1 MSTQHFPFNCD
12 ELKKI
17 IEKSSDKQLAWLSGY
32 LWGIAEKS
40 SNEQALPNITT
51 TTDVTQAEQAK
62 KVTILSAS
70 QTGNA
75 RRVANELTQDIERL
89 GIEVTHLPAGEYKA
103 KKLSQEEILIL
114 ITSTQGEGEPPEEA
128 LPLYKY
134 LFAAKAPKLAN
145 LQFAVMGLGD
155 SSYPKFC
162 QAAKDFDQRLAELD
176 AQRMLLRVDADTD
189 FQTVSTNWRQ
199 AVIDKLS
206 SLQQSAS
213 ISSTENNTSSSVVVN
228 SSLYHRNNPFIAP
241 VNVNQK
247 ITSRDSDRDIRHIE
261 FDLTGSDINYQPG
274 DALGVWYQN
283 SDELVDEMLNITQ
296 LTGEELIEHNGQ
308 QITLKT
314 ALIEHVELTQNTPV
328 IIEKYAQAIQNP
340 ELLTLSKDREAL
352 IEMSQTLPL
361 VDMLN
366 RYQGNLT
373 AQTLVGLLRPLTPR
387 FYSIASA
394 QDEVGDEVHLTVNV
408 VRYQIEGKTRTGGAS
423 NFLANQ
429 IADQDQVK
437 IFVEHNDNFRLPND
451 TNTPIIMIAAGTGI
465 APFRA
470 FLQQRSAQCA
480 TGKNWLFFGNPHFI
494 SDFLYQ
500 VEWQNYVKESLLT
513 NIDLAW
519 SRDQAEKIY
528 VQDKL
533 IAQGSE
539 IWQWLQQGAYIY
551 VCGDAKRMAKAVD
564 LALQQ
569 ILMTQAQYSQEQAI
583 NYLDEL
589 RSQKRYQRDVY

>member
-283 SDELVDEMLNITQ
+283 SDELVDEILNITQ
-296 LTGEELIEHNGQ
+296 LTGDELVEHNGQ

-340 ELLTLSKDREAL
+340 ELLTLIKDREAL

-408 VRYQIEGKTRTGGAS
+408 VRYQIENKTRTGGAS

-500 VEWQNYVKESLLT
+500 VEWQNYVKEGLLT

>member
-1 MSTQHFPFNCD
+1 MSTQQFPFNCD

-17 IEKSSDKQLAWLSGY
+17 IENYNDKQLAWLSGY
-32 LWGIAEKS
+32 LWGRAEKS
-40 SNEQALPNITT
+40 SVEQVLPSTT
-51 TTDVTQAEQAK
+51 LPSNMTQAEQ
-62 KVTILSAS
+62 KVTIISAS

-75 RRVANELTQDIERL
+75 RRVANELSQDIERL
-89 GIEVTHLPAGEYKA
+89 GIAVTHLPAGEYKA

-114 ITSTQGEGEPPEEA
+114 VTSTQGEGEPPEEA
-128 LPLYKY
+128 LSLYKY
-134 LFAAKAPKLAN
+134 LFAAKAPKLTH
-145 LQFAVMGLGD
+145 LQFAVFGLGD
-155 SSYPKFC
+155 ASYPKFC
-162 QAAKDFDQRLAELD
+162 QAAKDFDQRFAELD
-176 AQRMLLRVDADTD
+176 AQRLLVRVDADTD
-189 FQTVSTNWRQ
+189 FQTISTSWRQ

-206 SLQQSAS
+206 QLQLSNTQSP
-213 ISSTENNTSSSVVVN
+213 TENSTSIAVN
-228 SSLYHRNNPFIAP
+228 SSLYHRDNPFIAT

-261 FDLTGSDINYQPG
+261 LDLSDSDLHYQPG
-274 DALGVWYQN
+274 DAVGVWYQN
-283 SDELVDEMLNITQ
+283 SNELVEEILSITQ
-296 LTGEELIEHNGQ
+296 LAGETPVEHHGQ
-308 QITLKT
+308 QIALKT
-314 ALIEHVELTQNTPV
+314 VLTEYVELTQNTPI
-328 IIEKYAQAIQNP
+328 IIEKYAQAVQHP
-340 ELLTLSKDREAL
+340 ELLTLIGDREAL
-352 IEMSQTLPL
+352 LEMSQTLPL

-366 RYQGNLT
+366 RYRGKIEV
-373 AQTLVGLLRPLTPR
+373 QTFVELLRPLTPR

-394 QDEVGDEVHLTVNV
+394 QDEVGSEVHLTVNV
-408 VRYQIEGKTRTGGAS
+408 VRYQVDDKIRMGGAS
-423 NFLANQ
+423 GFLANQ

-437 IFVEHNDNFRLPND
+437 IFIEHNDNFRLPDD
-451 TNTPIIMIAAGTGI
+451 THAPIIMIAAGTGI

-470 FLQQRSAQCA
+470 FLQQRASQGA

-500 VEWQNYVKESLLT
+500 VEWQSYVKEGLLT
-513 NIDLAW
+513 RIDLAW

-533 IAQGSE
+533 IAQASD
-539 IWQWLQQGAYIY
+539 IWQWLQEGAFIY

-583 NYLDEL
+583 SYLDEL

>member
-17 IEKSSDKQLAWLSGY
+17 IENCNDKQLAWLSGY
-32 LWGIAEKS
+32 LWGVAEKS
-40 SNEQALPNITT
+40 SIEQALPSTT
-51 TTDVTQAEQAK
+51 LPSNMTQAEQPK

-75 RRVANELTQDIERL
+75 RRVANELSQDIERL
-89 GIEVTHLPAGEYKA
+89 GIVVTHLPAGEYKA

-114 ITSTQGEGEPPEEA
+114 VTSTQGEGEPPEEA
-128 LPLYKY
+128 LSLYKY
-134 LFAAKAPKLAN
+134 LFAAKAPKLTH
-145 LQFAVMGLGD
+145 LQFAVFGLGD
-155 SSYPKFC
+155 ASYPKFC
-162 QAAKDFDQRLAELD
+162 QAAKDFDQRFAELD
-176 AQRMLLRVDADTD
+176 AQRLLVRVDADTD
-189 FQTVSTNWRQ
+189 FQTVSTSWRQ

-206 SLQQSAS
+206 QLQPSNTQSP
-213 ISSTENNTSSSVVVN
+213 TENSTSIAVN
-228 SSLYHRNNPFIAP
+228 SSLYHRDNPFIAA

-247 ITSRDSDRDIRHIE
+247 ITSCDSDRDIRHIE
-261 FDLTGSDINYQPG
+261 LDLSDSDLHYQPG
-274 DALGVWYQN
+274 DAVGVWYQN
-283 SDELVDEMLNITQ
+283 SNELVEEILSITQ
-296 LTGEELIEHNGQ
+296 LAGETPVEHHGQ
-308 QITLKT
+308 QIALKT
-314 ALIEHVELTQNTPV
+314 VLTEYVELTQNTPI
-328 IIEKYAQAIQNP
+328 IIEKYAQAVQHP
-340 ELLTLSKDREAL
+340 ELLTLMGDREAL
-352 IEMSQTLPL
+352 LEMSQTLPL

-366 RYQGNLT
+366 RYRGKIA
-373 AQTLVGLLRPLTPR
+373 AQTFVELLRPLTPR

-394 QDEVGDEVHLTVNV
+394 QDEVGSEVHLTVNV
-408 VRYQIEGKTRTGGAS
+408 VRYQVDDKIRMGGAS
-423 NFLANQ
+423 GFLANQ

-437 IFVEHNDNFRLPND
+437 IFIEHNDNFRLPDD
-451 TNTPIIMIAAGTGI
+451 THAPIIMIAAGTGI

-470 FLQQRSAQCA
+470 FLQQRASQGA

-500 VEWQNYVKESLLT
+500 VEWQSYVKEGLLT
-513 NIDLAW
+513 HIDLAW

-533 IAQGSE
+533 MAQASN
-539 IWQWLQQGAYIY
+539 IWQWLQEGAFIY

-569 ILMTQAQYSQEQAI
+569 ILMTQAQYRQEQAI
-583 NYLDEL
+583 SYLDEL

>member
-1 MSTQHFPFNCD
+1 MSTQQFPFNCD

-17 IEKSSDKQLAWLSGY
+17 IENYNDKQLAWLSGY
-32 LWGIAEKS
+32 LWGRAEKS
-40 SNEQALPNITT
+40 SVEQVLPSTT
-51 TTDVTQAEQAK
+51 LPSNMTQAEQ
-62 KVTILSAS
+62 KVTIISAS

-75 RRVANELTQDIERL
+75 RRVANELSQDIERL
-89 GIEVTHLPAGEYKA
+89 GIAVTHLPAGEYKA

-114 ITSTQGEGEPPEEA
+114 VTSTQGEGEPPEEA
-128 LPLYKY
+128 LSLYKY
-134 LFAAKAPKLAN
+134 LFAAKAPKLTH
-145 LQFAVMGLGD
+145 LQFAVFGLGD
-155 SSYPKFC
+155 ASYPKFC

-176 AQRMLLRVDADTD
+176 AQRLLVRVDADTD
-189 FQTVSTNWRQ
+189 FQTVSTSWRQ

-206 SLQQSAS
+206 QFQLSNTQSP
-213 ISSTENNTSSSVVVN
+213 TENSTSIAVN
-228 SSLYHRNNPFIAP
+228 SSLYHRDNPFIAT

-261 FDLTGSDINYQPG
+261 LDLSDSDLHYQPG
-274 DALGVWYQN
+274 DAVGVWYQN
-283 SDELVDEMLNITQ
+283 SNELVEEILSITQ
-296 LTGEELIEHNGQ
+296 LAGETPVEHHGQ
-308 QITLKT
+308 QIALKT
-314 ALIEHVELTQNTPV
+314 VLTEYVELTQNTPI
-328 IIEKYAQAIQNP
+328 IIEKYAQAVQHP
-340 ELLTLSKDREAL
+340 ELLTLIGDREAL
-352 IEMSQTLPL
+352 LEMSQTLPL

-366 RYQGNLT
+366 RYRGKIA
-373 AQTLVGLLRPLTPR
+373 AQVFVGLLRPLTPR

-394 QDEVGDEVHLTVNV
+394 QDEVGSEVHLTVNV
-408 VRYQIEGKTRTGGAS
+408 VRYQVDDKIRMGGAS
-423 NFLANQ
+423 GFLANQ

-437 IFVEHNDNFRLPND
+437 IFIEHNDNFRLPDD
-451 TNTPIIMIAAGTGI
+451 THAPIIMIAAGTGI

-470 FLQQRSAQCA
+470 FLQQRASQGA

-500 VEWQNYVKESLLT
+500 VEWQSYVKEGLLT
-513 NIDLAW
+513 RIDLAW

-533 IAQGSE
+533 IAQASD
-539 IWQWLQQGAYIY
+539 IWQWLQEGAFIY

-583 NYLDEL
+583 SYLDEL

>member
-40 SNEQALPNITT
+40 SNEQALLDVTT
-51 TTDVTQAEQAK
+51 ATNVTQAEQAK

-206 SLQQSAS
+206 SLQQSTS

-228 SSLYHRNNPFIAP
+228 SSLYHRDNPFIAS

-283 SDELVDEMLNITQ
+283 SDELVDEILNITKF
-296 LTGEELIEHNGQ
+296 TGEELVEHNGQ

-340 ELLTLSKDREAL
+340 ELLTLIKDRETL

-366 RYQGNLT
+366 RYQSNLT
-373 AQTLVGLLRPLTPR
+373 AQTLVALLRPLTPR

-500 VEWQNYVKESLLT
+500 VEWQNYVKEGLLT

-569 ILMTQAQYSQEQAI
+569 ILMTQAQYNQEQAI

>member
-1 MSTQHFPFNCD
+1 MSTQQFPFNCD

-17 IEKSSDKQLAWLSGY
+17 IENYNDKQLAWLSGY
-32 LWGIAEKS
+32 LWGRAEKS
-40 SNEQALPNITT
+40 SVEQVLPSTT
-51 TTDVTQAEQAK
+51 LPSNMTQAEQ
-62 KVTILSAS
+62 KVTIISAS

-75 RRVANELTQDIERL
+75 RRVANELSQDIERL
-89 GIEVTHLPAGEYKA
+89 GIAVTHLPAGEYKA

-114 ITSTQGEGEPPEEA
+114 VTSTQGEGEPPEEA
-128 LPLYKY
+128 LSLYKY
-134 LFAAKAPKLAN
+134 LFAAKAPKLTH
-145 LQFAVMGLGD
+145 LQFAVFGLGD
-155 SSYPKFC
+155 ASYPKFC
-162 QAAKDFDQRLAELD
+162 QAAKDFDQRFAELD
-176 AQRMLLRVDADTD
+176 AQRLLVRVDADTD
-189 FQTVSTNWRQ
+189 FQTVSTSWRQ

-206 SLQQSAS
+206 QLQLSNTQSPTENS
-213 ISSTENNTSSSVVVN
+213 ISIAVN
-228 SSLYHRNNPFIAP
+228 SSLYYRDNPFIAT

-261 FDLTGSDINYQPG
+261 LDLSDSNLHYQPG
-274 DALGVWYQN
+274 DAVGVWYQN
-283 SDELVDEMLNITQ
+283 SNELVEEILSITQ
-296 LTGEELIEHNGQ
+296 LAGETPVEHHGQ
-308 QITLKT
+308 QIALKT
-314 ALIEHVELTQNTPV
+314 VLTEYVELTQNTPI
-328 IIEKYAQAIQNP
+328 IIEKYAQAVQHP
-340 ELLTLSKDREAL
+340 ELLTLIGDREAL
-352 IEMSQTLPL
+352 LEMSQTLPL

-366 RYQGNLT
+366 RYRGKIEV
-373 AQTLVGLLRPLTPR
+373 QTFVELLRPLTPR

-394 QDEVGDEVHLTVNV
+394 QDEVGSEVHLTVNV
-408 VRYQIEGKTRTGGAS
+408 VRYQVDDKIRMGGAS
-423 NFLANQ
+423 GFLANQ

-437 IFVEHNDNFRLPND
+437 IFIEHNDNFRLPDD
-451 TNTPIIMIAAGTGI
+451 THAPIIMIAAGTGI

-470 FLQQRSAQCA
+470 FLQQRASQGA

-500 VEWQNYVKESLLT
+500 VEWQSYVKEGLLT
-513 NIDLAW
+513 HIDLAW

-533 IAQGSE
+533 IAQASD
-539 IWQWLQQGAYIY
+539 IWQWLQEGAFIY

-583 NYLDEL
+583 SYLDEL

>member
-1 MSTQHFPFNCD
+1 MSTQQFPFNCD

-17 IEKSSDKQLAWLSGY
+17 IENYNDKQLAWLSGY
-32 LWGIAEKS
+32 LWGRAEKS
-40 SNEQALPNITT
+40 SVEQVLPSTT
-51 TTDVTQAEQAK
+51 LPSNMTQAEQ
-62 KVTILSAS
+62 KVTIISAS

-75 RRVANELTQDIERL
+75 RRVANELSQDIERL
-89 GIEVTHLPAGEYKA
+89 GIAVTHLPAGEYKA

-114 ITSTQGEGEPPEEA
+114 VTSTQGEGEPPEEA
-128 LPLYKY
+128 LSLYKY
-134 LFAAKAPKLAN
+134 LFAAKAPKLTH
-145 LQFAVMGLGD
+145 LQFAVFGLGD
-155 SSYPKFC
+155 ASYPKFC
-162 QAAKDFDQRLAELD
+162 QAAKDFDQRFAELD
-176 AQRMLLRVDADTD
+176 AQRLLVRVDADTD
-189 FQTVSTNWRQ
+189 FQTVSTSWRQ

-206 SLQQSAS
+206 QLQLSNTQSP
-213 ISSTENNTSSSVVVN
+213 TENSTSIAVN
-228 SSLYHRNNPFIAP
+228 SSLYHRDNPFIAT

-261 FDLTGSDINYQPG
+261 LDLSDSDLHYQPG
-274 DALGVWYQN
+274 DAVGVWYQN
-283 SDELVDEMLNITQ
+283 SNELVEEILSITQ
-296 LTGEELIEHNGQ
+296 LAGDTPVEHHGQ
-308 QITLKT
+308 QIALKT
-314 ALIEHVELTQNTPV
+314 VLAEYVELTQNTPI
-328 IIEKYAQAIQNP
+328 IIEKYAQAVQHP
-340 ELLTLSKDREAL
+340 ELLTLIGDREAL
-352 IEMSQTLPL
+352 LEMSQTLPL

-366 RYQGNLT
+366 RYRGKIA
-373 AQTLVGLLRPLTPR
+373 AQVFVGLLRPLTPR

-394 QDEVGDEVHLTVNV
+394 QDEVGSEVHLTVNV
-408 VRYQIEGKTRTGGAS
+408 VRYQVDDKIRMGGAS
-423 NFLANQ
+423 GFLANQ

-437 IFVEHNDNFRLPND
+437 IFIEHNDNFRLPDD
-451 TNTPIIMIAAGTGI
+451 THAPIIMIAAGTGI

-470 FLQQRSAQCA
+470 FLQQRASQGA

-500 VEWQNYVKESLLT
+500 LEWQSYVKEGLLT
-513 NIDLAW
+513 RIDLAW

-533 IAQGSE
+533 IAQASD
-539 IWQWLQQGAYIY
+539 IWQWLQEGAFIY

-583 NYLDEL
+583 SYLDEL

>member
-1 MSTQHFPFNCD
+1 MSTQQFPFNCD

-17 IEKSSDKQLAWLSGY
+17 IENYNDKQLAWLSGY
-32 LWGIAEKS
+32 LWGRAEKS
-40 SNEQALPNITT
+40 SVEQVLPSTT
-51 TTDVTQAEQAK
+51 PPPNMTQAEQ
-62 KVTILSAS
+62 KVTIISAS

-75 RRVANELTQDIERL
+75 RRVANELSQDIERL
-89 GIEVTHLPAGEYKA
+89 GIAVTHLPAGEYKA

-114 ITSTQGEGEPPEEA
+114 VTSTQGEGEPPEEA
-128 LPLYKY
+128 LSLYKY
-134 LFAAKAPKLAN
+134 LFAAKAPKLTH
-145 LQFAVMGLGD
+145 LQYAVFGLGD
-155 SSYPKFC
+155 ASYPKFC
-162 QAAKDFDQRLAELD
+162 QAAKDFDQRFAELE
-176 AQRMLLRVDADTD
+176 AQRLLLRVDADTD
-189 FQTVSTNWRQ
+189 FQTASTSWRQ

-206 SLQQSAS
+206 QLQPLNTQSP
-213 ISSTENNTSSSVVVN
+213 TENSTSLAVN
-228 SSLYHRNNPFIAP
+228 SSLYHRDNPFIAT

-261 FDLTGSDINYQPG
+261 LDLSDSDLHYQPG
-274 DALGVWYQN
+274 DAVGVWYQN
-283 SDELVDEMLNITQ
+283 SNELVEEILSITQ
-296 LTGEELIEHNGQ
+296 LAGETPVEHHGQ
-308 QITLKT
+308 QIALKT
-314 ALIEHVELTQNTPV
+314 VLTEYVELTQNTPI
-328 IIEKYAQAIQNP
+328 IIEKYAQAVQHP
-340 ELLTLSKDREAL
+340 ELLTLMGDREAL
-352 IEMSQTLPL
+352 LEMSQTLPL

-366 RYQGNLT
+366 RYRGKIA
-373 AQTLVGLLRPLTPR
+373 AQTFVGLLRPLTPR

-394 QDEVGDEVHLTVNV
+394 QDEVGSEVHLTVNV
-408 VRYQIEGKTRTGGAS
+408 VRYQVDDKIRIGGAS
-423 NFLANQ
+423 GFLANQ

-437 IFVEHNDNFRLPND
+437 IFIEHNDNFRLPDD
-451 TNTPIIMIAAGTGI
+451 TYAPIIMIAAGTGI

-470 FLQQRSAQCA
+470 FLQQRASQGA

-500 VEWQNYVKESLLT
+500 VEWQSYVKEGLLT
-513 NIDLAW
+513 HIDLAW

-533 IAQGSE
+533 IAQASD
-539 IWQWLQQGAYIY
+539 IWQWLQEGAFIY

-583 NYLDEL
+583 SYLDEL

>member
-1 MSTQHFPFNCD
+1 MSTQQFPFNCD

-17 IEKSSDKQLAWLSGY
+17 IENYNDKQLAWLSGY
-32 LWGIAEKS
+32 LWGRAEKS
-40 SNEQALPNITT
+40 SVEQVLPSTT
-51 TTDVTQAEQAK
+51 PPSNMTQAEQ
-62 KVTILSAS
+62 KVTIISAS

-75 RRVANELTQDIERL
+75 RRVANELSQDIERL
-89 GIEVTHLPAGEYKA
+89 GIAVTHLPAGEYKA

-114 ITSTQGEGEPPEEA
+114 VTSTQGEGEPPEEA
-128 LPLYKY
+128 LSLYKY
-134 LFAAKAPKLAN
+134 LFAAKAPKLTH
-145 LQFAVMGLGD
+145 LQFAVFGLGD
-155 SSYPKFC
+155 ASYPKFC
-162 QAAKDFDQRLAELD
+162 QAAKDFDQRFAELE
-176 AQRMLLRVDADTD
+176 AQRLLVRVDADTD
-189 FQTVSTNWRQ
+189 FQTVSTSWRQ

-206 SLQQSAS
+206 QLQLSNTQSP
-213 ISSTENNTSSSVVVN
+213 TENSTSIAVN
-228 SSLYHRNNPFIAP
+228 SSLYHRDNPFIAT

-261 FDLTGSDINYQPG
+261 LDLSDLDLHYQPG
-274 DALGVWYQN
+274 DAVGVWYQN
-283 SDELVDEMLNITQ
+283 SNELVEEILSITQ
-296 LTGEELIEHNGQ
+296 LAGDTPVEHHGQ
-308 QITLKT
+308 QIALKT
-314 ALIEHVELTQNTPV
+314 VLAEYVELTQNTPI
-328 IIEKYAQAIQNP
+328 IIEKYAQAVQHP
-340 ELLTLSKDREAL
+340 ELLTLIGDREAL
-352 IEMSQTLPL
+352 LEMSQTLPL

-366 RYQGNLT
+366 RYRGKIA
-373 AQTLVGLLRPLTPR
+373 AQVFVGLLRPLTPR

-394 QDEVGDEVHLTVNV
+394 QDEVGSEVHLTVNV
-408 VRYQIEGKTRTGGAS
+408 VRYQVDDKIRMGGAS
-423 NFLANQ
+423 GFLANQ

-437 IFVEHNDNFRLPND
+437 IFIEHNDNFRLPDD
-451 TNTPIIMIAAGTGI
+451 THAPIIMIAAGTGI

-470 FLQQRSAQCA
+470 FLQQRASQGA

-500 VEWQNYVKESLLT
+500 VEWQSYVKEGLLT
-513 NIDLAW
+513 RIDLAW

-533 IAQGSE
+533 IAQASD
-539 IWQWLQQGAYIY
+539 IWQWLQEGAFIY

-583 NYLDEL
+583 SYLDEL

>member
-1 MSTQHFPFNCD
+1 MSTQQFPFNCD

-17 IEKSSDKQLAWLSGY
+17 IENYNDKQLAWLSGY
-32 LWGIAEKS
+32 LWGRAEKS
-40 SNEQALPNITT
+40 SVEQVLPSTT
-51 TTDVTQAEQAK
+51 PPSNMTQAEQ
-62 KVTILSAS
+62 KVTIISAS

-75 RRVANELTQDIERL
+75 RRVANELSQDIERL
-89 GIEVTHLPAGEYKA
+89 GIAVTHLPAGEYKA

-114 ITSTQGEGEPPEEA
+114 VTSTQGEGEPPEEA
-128 LPLYKY
+128 LSLYKY
-134 LFAAKAPKLAN
+134 LFAAKAPKLTH
-145 LQFAVMGLGD
+145 LQFAVFGLGD
-155 SSYPKFC
+155 ASYPKFC
-162 QAAKDFDQRLAELD
+162 QAAKDFDQRFAELE
-176 AQRMLLRVDADTD
+176 AQRLLVRVDADTD
-189 FQTVSTNWRQ
+189 FQTISTSWRQ

-206 SLQQSAS
+206 QLQLSNTQSP
-213 ISSTENNTSSSVVVN
+213 TENSTSIAVN
-228 SSLYHRNNPFIAP
+228 SSLYHRDNPFIAT

-261 FDLTGSDINYQPG
+261 LDLSDSDLHYQPG
-274 DALGVWYQN
+274 DAVGVWYQN
-283 SDELVDEMLNITQ
+283 SNELVEEILSITQ
-296 LTGEELIEHNGQ
+296 LAGETPVEHHGQ
-308 QITLKT
+308 QIALKT
-314 ALIEHVELTQNTPV
+314 VLTEYVELTQNTPI
-328 IIEKYAQAIQNP
+328 IIEKYAQAVQHP
-340 ELLTLSKDREAL
+340 ELLTLIGDREAL
-352 IEMSQTLPL
+352 LEMSQTLPL

-366 RYQGNLT
+366 RYRGKIE
-373 AQTLVGLLRPLTPR
+373 AQTFVELLRPLTPR

-394 QDEVGDEVHLTVNV
+394 QDEVGSEVHLTVNV
-408 VRYQIEGKTRTGGAS
+408 VRYQVDDKIRMGGAS
-423 NFLANQ
+423 GFLANQ

-437 IFVEHNDNFRLPND
+437 IFIEHNDNFRLPDD
-451 TNTPIIMIAAGTGI
+451 THAPIIMIAAGTGI

-470 FLQQRSAQCA
+470 FLQQRASQGA

-500 VEWQNYVKESLLT
+500 VEWQSYVKEGLLT
-513 NIDLAW
+513 HIDLAW

-533 IAQGSE
+533 IAQASD
-539 IWQWLQQGAYIY
+539 IWQWLQEGAFIY

-583 NYLDEL
+583 SYLDEL

>member
-17 IEKSSDKQLAWLSGY
+17 IENYNDKQLAWLSGY
-32 LWGIAEKS
+32 LWGRAEKS
-40 SNEQALPNITT
+40 SVEQVLPSTT
-51 TTDVTQAEQAK
+51 LPSNMTQAEQ
-62 KVTILSAS
+62 KVTIISAS

-75 RRVANELTQDIERL
+75 RRVANELSQDIERL
-89 GIEVTHLPAGEYKA
+89 GIAVTHLPAGEYKA

-114 ITSTQGEGEPPEEA
+114 VTSTQGEGEPPEEA
-128 LPLYKY
+128 LSLYKY
-134 LFAAKAPKLAN
+134 LFAAKAPKLTH
-145 LQFAVMGLGD
+145 LQFAVFGLGD
-155 SSYPKFC
+155 ASYPKFC
-162 QAAKDFDQRLAELD
+162 QAAKDFDQRFAELD
-176 AQRMLLRVDADTD
+176 AQRLLVRVDADTD
-189 FQTVSTNWRQ
+189 FQTVSTSWRQ

-206 SLQQSAS
+206 QLQLSNTQSP
-213 ISSTENNTSSSVVVN
+213 TENSTSIAVN
-228 SSLYHRNNPFIAP
+228 SSLYHRDNPFIAT

-247 ITSRDSDRDIRHIE
+247 ITSRDSDRDILHIE
-261 FDLTGSDINYQPG
+261 LDLSDSDLHYQPG
-274 DALGVWYQN
+274 DAVGVWYQN
-283 SDELVDEMLNITQ
+283 SNELVEEILSITQ
-296 LTGEELIEHNGQ
+296 LAGETPVEYHGQ
-308 QITLKT
+308 QIALKT
-314 ALIEHVELTQNTPV
+314 VLTEYVELTQNTPI
-328 IIEKYAQAIQNP
+328 IIEKYAQAVQHP
-340 ELLTLSKDREAL
+340 ELLTLIGDREAL
-352 IEMSQTLPL
+352 LEMSQTLPL

-366 RYQGNLT
+366 RYRGKIEV
-373 AQTLVGLLRPLTPR
+373 QTFVELLRPLTPR

-394 QDEVGDEVHLTVNV
+394 QDEVGSEVHLTVNV
-408 VRYQIEGKTRTGGAS
+408 VRYKVDDKIRMGGAS
-423 NFLANQ
+423 GFLANQ

-437 IFVEHNDNFRLPND
+437 IFIEHNDNFRLPDD
-451 TNTPIIMIAAGTGI
+451 THAPIIMIAAGTGI

-470 FLQQRSAQCA
+470 FLQQRASQGA

-500 VEWQNYVKESLLT
+500 VEWQSYVKEGLLT
-513 NIDLAW
+513 RIDLAW

-533 IAQGSE
+533 MAQASD
-539 IWQWLQQGAYIY
+539 IWQWLQEGAFIY

-583 NYLDEL
+583 SYLDEL

>member
-1 MSTQHFPFNCD
+1 MSTQQFPFNCD

-17 IEKSSDKQLAWLSGY
+17 IENYNDKQLAWLSGY
-32 LWGIAEKS
+32 LWGRAEKS
-40 SNEQALPNITT
+40 SVEQVLPSTT
-51 TTDVTQAEQAK
+51 LPSNMTQAEQ
-62 KVTILSAS
+62 KVTIISAS

-75 RRVANELTQDIERL
+75 RRVANELSQDIERL
-89 GIEVTHLPAGEYKA
+89 GIAVTHLPAGEYKA

-114 ITSTQGEGEPPEEA
+114 VTSTQGEGEPPEEA
-128 LPLYKY
+128 LSLYKY
-134 LFAAKAPKLAN
+134 LFAAKAPKLTH
-145 LQFAVMGLGD
+145 LQFAVFGLGD
-155 SSYPKFC
+155 ASYPKFC
-162 QAAKDFDQRLAELD
+162 QAAKDFDQRFAELD
-176 AQRMLLRVDADTD
+176 AQRLLVRVDADTD
-189 FQTVSTNWRQ
+189 FQTVSTSWRQ

-206 SLQQSAS
+206 QLQLSNTQSP
-213 ISSTENNTSSSVVVN
+213 TENSTSIAVN
-228 SSLYHRNNPFIAP
+228 SSLYHRDNPFIAT

-261 FDLTGSDINYQPG
+261 LDLSDSDLHYQPG
-274 DALGVWYQN
+274 DAVGVWYQN
-283 SDELVDEMLNITQ
+283 SNELVEEILSITQ
-296 LTGEELIEHNGQ
+296 LAGDTPVEHHGQ
-308 QITLKT
+308 QIALKT
-314 ALIEHVELTQNTPV
+314 VLAEYVELTQNTPI
-328 IIEKYAQAIQNP
+328 IIEKYAQAVQHP
-340 ELLTLSKDREAL
+340 ELLTLIGDREAL
-352 IEMSQTLPL
+352 LEMSQTLPL

-366 RYQGNLT
+366 RYRGKIA
-373 AQTLVGLLRPLTPR
+373 AQVFVGLLRPLTPR

-394 QDEVGDEVHLTVNV
+394 QDEVGSEVHLTVNV
-408 VRYQIEGKTRTGGAS
+408 VRYQVDDKIRMGGAS
-423 NFLANQ
+423 GFLANQ

-437 IFVEHNDNFRLPND
+437 IFIEHNDNFRLPDD
-451 TNTPIIMIAAGTGI
+451 THAPIIMIAAGTGI

-470 FLQQRSAQCA
+470 FLQQRASQGA

-500 VEWQNYVKESLLT
+500 VEWQSYVKEGLLT
-513 NIDLAW
+513 RIDLAW

-533 IAQGSE
+533 IAQASD
-539 IWQWLQQGAYIY
+539 IWQWLQEGAFIY

-583 NYLDEL
+583 SYLDEL

>member
-1 MSTQHFPFNCD
+1 MSTQQFPFNCD

-17 IEKSSDKQLAWLSGY
+17 IENCNDKQLAWLSGY
-32 LWGIAEKS
+32 LWGRAEKS
-40 SNEQALPNITT
+40 SVEQVLPSTT
-51 TTDVTQAEQAK
+51 PPSNMTQAEQ
-62 KVTILSAS
+62 KVTIISAS

-75 RRVANELTQDIERL
+75 RRVANELSQDIERL
-89 GIEVTHLPAGEYKA
+89 GIAVTHLPAGEYKA

-114 ITSTQGEGEPPEEA
+114 VTSTQGEGEPPEEA
-128 LPLYKY
+128 LSLYKY
-134 LFAAKAPKLAN
+134 LFAAKAPKLTH
-145 LQFAVMGLGD
+145 LQFAVFGLGD
-155 SSYPKFC
+155 ASYPKFC
-162 QAAKDFDQRLAELD
+162 QAAKDFDQRFAELD
-176 AQRMLLRVDADTD
+176 AQRLLVRVDADTD
-189 FQTVSTNWRQ
+189 FQTVSTSWRQ

-206 SLQQSAS
+206 QLQLSNTQSP
-213 ISSTENNTSSSVVVN
+213 TENSTSIAVN
-228 SSLYHRNNPFIAP
+228 SSLYHRDNPFIAT

-261 FDLTGSDINYQPG
+261 LDLSDSDLHYQPG
-274 DALGVWYQN
+274 DAVGVWYQN
-283 SDELVDEMLNITQ
+283 SNELVEEILSITQ
-296 LTGEELIEHNGQ
+296 LAGETPVEHHGQ
-308 QITLKT
+308 QIALKT
-314 ALIEHVELTQNTPV
+314 VLTEYVELTQNTPI
-328 IIEKYAQAIQNP
+328 IIEKYAQAVQHP
-340 ELLTLSKDREAL
+340 ELLTLIGDREAL
-352 IEMSQTLPL
+352 LEMSQTLPL

-366 RYQGNLT
+366 RYRGKIEV
-373 AQTLVGLLRPLTPR
+373 QTFVELLRPLTPR

-394 QDEVGDEVHLTVNV
+394 QDEVGSEVHLTVNV
-408 VRYQIEGKTRTGGAS
+408 VRYQVDDKIRMGGAS
-423 NFLANQ
+423 GFLANQ

-437 IFVEHNDNFRLPND
+437 IFIEHNDNFRLPDD
-451 TNTPIIMIAAGTGI
+451 THAPIIMIAAGTGI

-470 FLQQRSAQCA
+470 FLQQRASQGA

-500 VEWQNYVKESLLT
+500 VEWQSYVKEGLLT
-513 NIDLAW
+513 RIDLAW

-533 IAQGSE
+533 IAQASD
-539 IWQWLQQGAYIY
+539 IWQWLQEGAFIY

-583 NYLDEL
+583 SYLDEL

>member
-1 MSTQHFPFNCD
+1 MSTQQFPFNCD

-17 IEKSSDKQLAWLSGY
+17 IENYNDKQLAWLSGY
-32 LWGIAEKS
+32 LWGRAEKS
-40 SNEQALPNITT
+40 SVEQVLPSTT
-51 TTDVTQAEQAK
+51 PPSNMTQAEQ
-62 KVTILSAS
+62 KVTIISAS

-75 RRVANELTQDIERL
+75 RRVANELSQDIERL
-89 GIEVTHLPAGEYKA
+89 GIAVTHLPAGEYKA

-114 ITSTQGEGEPPEEA
+114 VTSTQGEGEPPEEA
-128 LPLYKY
+128 LSLYKY
-134 LFAAKAPKLAN
+134 LFAAKAPKLTH
-145 LQFAVMGLGD
+145 LKFAVFGLGD
-155 SSYPKFC
+155 ASYPKFC
-162 QAAKDFDQRLAELD
+162 QAAKDFDQRFAELE
-176 AQRMLLRVDADTD
+176 AQRLLVRVDADTD
-189 FQTVSTNWRQ
+189 FQTVSTSWRQ

-206 SLQQSAS
+206 QFQLSNTQSP
-213 ISSTENNTSSSVVVN
+213 TENSTSIAVN
-228 SSLYHRNNPFIAP
+228 SSLYHRDNPFIAT

-261 FDLTGSDINYQPG
+261 LDLSDSDLHYQPG
-274 DALGVWYQN
+274 DAVGVWYQN
-283 SDELVDEMLNITQ
+283 SNELVEEILSITQ
-296 LTGEELIEHNGQ
+296 LAGETPVEHHGQ
-308 QITLKT
+308 QIALKT
-314 ALIEHVELTQNTPV
+314 VLTEYVELTQNTTI
-328 IIEKYAQAIQNP
+328 IIEKYAQAVQHP
-340 ELLTLSKDREAL
+340 ELLTLIGDREAL
-352 IEMSQTLPL
+352 LEMSQTLPL

-366 RYQGNLT
+366 RYRGKIEV
-373 AQTLVGLLRPLTPR
+373 QTFVELLRPLTPR

-394 QDEVGDEVHLTVNV
+394 QDEVGSEVHLTVNV
-408 VRYQIEGKTRTGGAS
+408 VRYQVDDKIRMGGAS
-423 NFLANQ
+423 GFLANQ

-437 IFVEHNDNFRLPND
+437 IFIEHNDNFRLPDD
-451 TNTPIIMIAAGTGI
+451 THAPIIMIAAGTGI

-470 FLQQRSAQCA
+470 FLQQRASQGA

-500 VEWQNYVKESLLT
+500 LEWQSYVKEGLLT
-513 NIDLAW
+513 RIDLAW

-533 IAQGSE
+533 IAQASD
-539 IWQWLQQGAYIY
+539 IWQWLQEGAFIY

-583 NYLDEL
+583 SYLDEL

>member
-1 MSTQHFPFNCD
+1 MSTQQFPFNCD

-17 IEKSSDKQLAWLSGY
+17 IDNYNDKQLAWLSGY
-32 LWGIAEKS
+32 LWGRAEKS
-40 SNEQALPNITT
+40 SVEQVLPSTT
-51 TTDVTQAEQAK
+51 LPSNMTQAEQ
-62 KVTILSAS
+62 KVTIVSAS

-75 RRVANELTQDIERL
+75 RRVANELSQDIERL
-89 GIEVTHLPAGEYKA
+89 GIAVTHLPAGEYKA

-114 ITSTQGEGEPPEEA
+114 VTSTQGEGEPPEEA
-128 LPLYKY
+128 LSLYKY
-134 LFAAKAPKLAN
+134 LFAAKAPKLTH
-145 LQFAVMGLGD
+145 LQFAVFGLGD
-155 SSYPKFC
+155 ASYPKFC
-162 QAAKDFDQRLAELD
+162 QAAKDFDQRFAELE
-176 AQRMLLRVDADTD
+176 AQRLLVRVDADTD
-189 FQTVSTNWRQ
+189 FQTISTSWRQ

-206 SLQQSAS
+206 QLQLSNTQSP
-213 ISSTENNTSSSVVVN
+213 TENSTSIAVN
-228 SSLYHRNNPFIAP
+228 SSLYHRDNPFIAT

-261 FDLTGSDINYQPG
+261 LDLSDSNLHYQPG
-274 DALGVWYQN
+274 DAVGVWYQN
-283 SDELVDEMLNITQ
+283 SNELVEEILSIIQ
-296 LTGEELIEHNGQ
+296 LAGETPVEYHGQ
-308 QITLKT
+308 QIALKT
-314 ALIEHVELTQNTPV
+314 VLTEYVELTQNTPI
-328 IIEKYAQAIQNP
+328 IIEKYAQAVQHP
-340 ELLTLSKDREAL
+340 ELLTLIGDREAL
-352 IEMSQTLPL
+352 LEMSQTLPL

-366 RYQGNLT
+366 RYRGKIEV
-373 AQTLVGLLRPLTPR
+373 QTFVELLRPLTPR

-394 QDEVGDEVHLTVNV
+394 QDEVGSEVHLTVNV
-408 VRYQIEGKTRTGGAS
+408 VRYQVDDKIRMGGAS
-423 NFLANQ
+423 GFLANQ

-437 IFVEHNDNFRLPND
+437 IFIEHNDNFRLPDD
-451 TNTPIIMIAAGTGI
+451 THAPIIMIAAGTGI

-470 FLQQRSAQCA
+470 FLQQRASQGA

-500 VEWQNYVKESLLT
+500 VEWQSYVKEGLLT
-513 NIDLAW
+513 HIDLAW

-533 IAQGSE
+533 IAQASD
-539 IWQWLQQGAYIY
+539 IWQWLQEGAFIY

-583 NYLDEL
+583 SYLDEL

>member
-17 IEKSSDKQLAWLSGY
+17 IENCNDKQLAWLSGY
-32 LWGIAEKS
+32 LWGVAEKS
-40 SNEQALPNITT
+40 SIEQALPSTT
-51 TTDVTQAEQAK
+51 LPSNMTQAEQPK

-75 RRVANELTQDIERL
+75 RRVANELSQDIERL
-89 GIEVTHLPAGEYKA
+89 GIVVTHLPAGEYKA

-114 ITSTQGEGEPPEEA
+114 VTSTQGEGEPPEEA
-128 LPLYKY
+128 LSLYKY
-134 LFAAKAPKLAN
+134 LFAAKAPKLTH
-145 LQFAVMGLGD
+145 LQFAVFGLGD
-155 SSYPKFC
+155 ASYPKFC
-162 QAAKDFDQRLAELD
+162 QAAKDFDQRFAELD
-176 AQRMLLRVDADTD
+176 AQRLLVRVDADTD
-189 FQTVSTNWRQ
+189 FQTVSTSWRQ

-206 SLQQSAS
+206 QLQPSNTQSP
-213 ISSTENNTSSSVVVN
+213 TENSTSIAVN
-228 SSLYHRNNPFIAP
+228 SSLYHRDNPFIAA

-247 ITSRDSDRDIRHIE
+247 ITSCDSDRDIRHIE
-261 FDLTGSDINYQPG
+261 LDLSDSDLHYQPG
-274 DALGVWYQN
+274 DAVGVWYQN
-283 SDELVDEMLNITQ
+283 SNELVEEILSITQ
-296 LTGEELIEHNGQ
+296 LAGETPVEHHGQ
-308 QITLKT
+308 QIALKT
-314 ALIEHVELTQNTPV
+314 VLTEYVELTQNTPI
-328 IIEKYAQAIQNP
+328 IIEKYAQAVQHP
-340 ELLTLSKDREAL
+340 ELLTLMGDREAL
-352 IEMSQTLPL
+352 LEMSQTLPL

-366 RYQGNLT
+366 RYRGKIA
-373 AQTLVGLLRPLTPR
+373 AQTFVELLRPLTPR

-394 QDEVGDEVHLTVNV
+394 QDEVGSEVHLTVNV
-408 VRYQIEGKTRTGGAS
+408 VRYQVDDKIRMGGAS
-423 NFLANQ
+423 GFLANQ

-437 IFVEHNDNFRLPND
+437 IFIEHNDNFRLPDD
-451 TNTPIIMIAAGTGI
+451 TDAPIIMIAAGTGI

-470 FLQQRSAQCA
+470 FLQQRASQGA

-500 VEWQNYVKESLLT
+500 VEWQSYVKEGLLT
-513 NIDLAW
+513 HIDLAW

-533 IAQGSE
+533 MAQASN
-539 IWQWLQQGAYIY
+539 IWQWLQEGAFIY

-569 ILMTQAQYSQEQAI
+569 ILMTQAQYRQEQAI
-583 NYLDEL
+583 SYLDEL

>member
-1 MSTQHFPFNCD
+1 MSTQQFPFNCD

-17 IEKSSDKQLAWLSGY
+17 IENYNDKQLAWLSGY
-32 LWGIAEKS
+32 LWGRAEKS
-40 SNEQALPNITT
+40 SVEQVLPSTT
-51 TTDVTQAEQAK
+51 PPSNMTQAEQ
-62 KVTILSAS
+62 KVTIISAS

-75 RRVANELTQDIERL
+75 RRVANELSQDIERL
-89 GIEVTHLPAGEYKA
+89 GIAVTHLPAGEYKA

-114 ITSTQGEGEPPEEA
+114 VTSTQGEGEPPEEA
-128 LPLYKY
+128 LSLYKY
-134 LFAAKAPKLAN
+134 LFAAKAPKLTH
-145 LQFAVMGLGD
+145 LQFAVFGLGD
-155 SSYPKFC
+155 ASYPKFC
-162 QAAKDFDQRLAELD
+162 QAAKDFDQRFAELE
-176 AQRMLLRVDADTD
+176 AQRLLVRVDADTD
-189 FQTVSTNWRQ
+189 FQTISTSWRQ

-206 SLQQSAS
+206 QLQLSNTQSP
-213 ISSTENNTSSSVVVN
+213 TENSTSIAVN
-228 SSLYHRNNPFIAP
+228 SSLYHRDNPFIAT

-261 FDLTGSDINYQPG
+261 LDLSDSDLHYQPG
-274 DALGVWYQN
+274 DAVGVWYQN
-283 SDELVDEMLNITQ
+283 SNELVEEILSITQ
-296 LTGEELIEHNGQ
+296 LAGETPVEHHGQ
-308 QITLKT
+308 QIALKRVLT
-314 ALIEHVELTQNTPV
+314 EYVELTQNTPI
-328 IIEKYAQAIQNP
+328 IIEKYAQAVQHP
-340 ELLTLSKDREAL
+340 ELLTLIGDREAL
-352 IEMSQTLPL
+352 LEMSQTLPL

-366 RYQGNLT
+366 RYRSKIA
-373 AQTLVGLLRPLTPR
+373 AQTFVELLRPLTPR

-394 QDEVGDEVHLTVNV
+394 QDEVGSEVHLTVNV
-408 VRYQIEGKTRTGGAS
+408 VRYQVDDKIRMGGAS
-423 NFLANQ
+423 GFLANQ

-437 IFVEHNDNFRLPND
+437 IFIEHNDNFRLPDD
-451 TNTPIIMIAAGTGI
+451 THAPIIMIAAGTGI

-470 FLQQRSAQCA
+470 FLQQRASQGA

-500 VEWQNYVKESLLT
+500 LEWQSYVKEGLLT
-513 NIDLAW
+513 RIDLAW

-533 IAQGSE
+533 IAQASD
-539 IWQWLQQGAYIY
+539 IWQWLQEGAFIY

-583 NYLDEL
+583 SYLDEL

>member
-1 MSTQHFPFNCD
+1 MSTQQFPFNCD

-17 IEKSSDKQLAWLSGY
+17 IENYNDKQLAWLSGY
-32 LWGIAEKS
+32 LWGRAEKS
-40 SNEQALPNITT
+40 SVEQVLPSTT
-51 TTDVTQAEQAK
+51 LPSNMTQAEQ
-62 KVTILSAS
+62 KVTIISAS

-75 RRVANELTQDIERL
+75 RRVANELSQDIERL
-89 GIEVTHLPAGEYKA
+89 GIAVTHLPAGEYKA

-114 ITSTQGEGEPPEEA
+114 VTSTQGEGEPPEEA
-128 LPLYKY
+128 LSLYKY
-134 LFAAKAPKLAN
+134 LFAAKAPKLTH
-145 LQFAVMGLGD
+145 LQFAVFGLGD
-155 SSYPKFC
+155 ASYPKFC
-162 QAAKDFDQRLAELD
+162 QAAKDFDQRFAELE
-176 AQRMLLRVDADTD
+176 AQRLLVRVDADTD
-189 FQTVSTNWRQ
+189 FQTISTSWRQ

-206 SLQQSAS
+206 QLQLSNTQSP
-213 ISSTENNTSSSVVVN
+213 TENSTSIAVN
-228 SSLYHRNNPFIAP
+228 SSLYHRDNPFIAT

-261 FDLTGSDINYQPG
+261 LDLSDSDLHYQPG
-274 DALGVWYQN
+274 DAVGVWYQN
-283 SDELVDEMLNITQ
+283 SNELVEEILSITQ
-296 LTGEELIEHNGQ
+296 LAGETPVEYHGQ
-308 QITLKT
+308 QIALKT
-314 ALIEHVELTQNTPV
+314 VLTEYVELTQNTPI
-328 IIEKYAQAIQNP
+328 IIEKYAQAVQHP
-340 ELLTLSKDREAL
+340 ELLTLMGDREAL
-352 IEMSQTLPL
+352 LEMSQTLPL

-366 RYQGNLT
+366 RYRGKIEV
-373 AQTLVGLLRPLTPR
+373 QTFVELLRPLTPR

-394 QDEVGDEVHLTVNV
+394 QDEVGSEVHLTVNV
-408 VRYQIEGKTRTGGAS
+408 VRYQVDDKIRMGGAS
-423 NFLANQ
+423 GFLANQ

-437 IFVEHNDNFRLPND
+437 IFIEHNDNFRLPDD
-451 TNTPIIMIAAGTGI
+451 THAPIIMIAAGTGI

-470 FLQQRSAQCA
+470 FLQQRASQGA

-500 VEWQNYVKESLLT
+500 VEWQSYVKDGLLT
-513 NIDLAW
+513 RIDLAW

-533 IAQGSE
+533 VAQASD
-539 IWQWLQQGAYIY
+539 IWQWLQEGAFIY

-583 NYLDEL
+583 SYLDEL

>member
-1 MSTQHFPFNCD
+1 MSTQQFPFNCN

-17 IEKSSDKQLAWLSGY
+17 IENYNDKQLAWLSGY
-32 LWGIAEKS
+32 LWGRAEKS
-40 SNEQALPNITT
+40 SVEQVLPSTT
-51 TTDVTQAEQAK
+51 PPSNMTQAEQ
-62 KVTILSAS
+62 KVTIISAS

-75 RRVANELTQDIERL
+75 RRVANELSQDIERL
-89 GIEVTHLPAGEYKA
+89 GIVVTHLPAGEYKA

-114 ITSTQGEGEPPEEA
+114 VTSTQGEGEPPEEA
-128 LPLYKY
+128 LSLYKY
-134 LFAAKAPKLAN
+134 LFAAKAPKLTH
-145 LQFAVMGLGD
+145 LQFAVFGLGD
-155 SSYPKFC
+155 ASYPKFC
-162 QAAKDFDQRLAELD
+162 QAAKDFDQRFAELE
-176 AQRMLLRVDADTD
+176 AQRLLVRVDADTD
-189 FQTVSTNWRQ
+189 FQTVSTSWRQ

-206 SLQQSAS
+206 QLQLSNTQSP
-213 ISSTENNTSSSVVVN
+213 TENSTSIAVN
-228 SSLYHRNNPFIAP
+228 SSLYHRDNPFIAT

-261 FDLTGSDINYQPG
+261 LDLSDSDLHYQPG
-274 DALGVWYQN
+274 DAVGVWYQN
-283 SDELVDEMLNITQ
+283 SNELVEEILSITQ
-296 LTGEELIEHNGQ
+296 LAGETPVEHHGQ
-308 QITLKT
+308 QIALKT
-314 ALIEHVELTQNTPV
+314 VLTEYVELTQNTPI
-328 IIEKYAQAIQNP
+328 IIEKYAQAVQHP
-340 ELLTLSKDREAL
+340 ELLTLIGDREAL
-352 IEMSQTLPL
+352 LEMSQTLPL

-366 RYQGNLT
+366 RYRGKIEV
-373 AQTLVGLLRPLTPR
+373 QTFVELLRPLTPR

-394 QDEVGDEVHLTVNV
+394 QDEVDSEVHLTVNV
-408 VRYQIEGKTRTGGAS
+408 VRYQVDDKIRMGGAS
-423 NFLANQ
+423 GFLANQ

-437 IFVEHNDNFRLPND
+437 IFIEHNDNFRLPDD
-451 TNTPIIMIAAGTGI
+451 THAPIIMIAAGTGI

-470 FLQQRSAQCA
+470 FLQQRASQGA

-500 VEWQNYVKESLLT
+500 VEWQSYVKEGLLT
-513 NIDLAW
+513 RIDLAW

-533 IAQGSE
+533 IAQASD
-539 IWQWLQQGAYIY
+539 IWQWLQEGAFIY

-583 NYLDEL
+583 SYLDEL

>member
-1 MSTQHFPFNCD
+1 MSTQQFPFNCD

-17 IEKSSDKQLAWLSGY
+17 IENYNDKQLAWLSGY
-32 LWGIAEKS
+32 LWGRAEKS
-40 SNEQALPNITT
+40 SVEQVLPSTT
-51 TTDVTQAEQAK
+51 PPSNMTQAEQ
-62 KVTILSAS
+62 KVTIISAS

-75 RRVANELTQDIERL
+75 RRVANELSQDIERL
-89 GIEVTHLPAGEYKA
+89 GIAVTHLPAGEYKA

-114 ITSTQGEGEPPEEA
+114 VTSTQGEGEPPEEA
-128 LPLYKY
+128 LSLYKY
-134 LFAAKAPKLAN
+134 LFAAKAPKLTH
-145 LQFAVMGLGD
+145 LQFAVFGLGD
-155 SSYPKFC
+155 ASYPKFC
-162 QAAKDFDQRLAELD
+162 QAAKDFDQRFAELD
-176 AQRMLLRVDADTD
+176 AQRLLVRVDADTD
-189 FQTVSTNWRQ
+189 FQTVSTSWRQ

-206 SLQQSAS
+206 QLQLSNTQSP
-213 ISSTENNTSSSVVVN
+213 TENSTSIAVN
-228 SSLYHRNNPFIAP
+228 SSLYHRDNPFIAA

-261 FDLTGSDINYQPG
+261 LDLSDSDLHYQPG
-274 DALGVWYQN
+274 DAVGVWYQN
-283 SDELVDEMLNITQ
+283 SNELVEEILSITQ
-296 LTGEELIEHNGQ
+296 LAGETPVEHHGQ
-308 QITLKT
+308 QIALKT
-314 ALIEHVELTQNTPV
+314 VLTEYVELTQNTPI
-328 IIEKYAQAIQNP
+328 IIEKYAQAVQHP
-340 ELLTLSKDREAL
+340 ELLTLIGDREAL
-352 IEMSQTLPL
+352 LEMSQTLPL

-366 RYQGNLT
+366 RYRGKIA
-373 AQTLVGLLRPLTPR
+373 AQVFVGLLRPLTPR

-394 QDEVGDEVHLTVNV
+394 QDEVGSEVHLTVNV
-408 VRYQIEGKTRTGGAS
+408 VRYQVDDKIRMGGAS
-423 NFLANQ
+423 GFLANQ

-437 IFVEHNDNFRLPND
+437 IFIEHNDNFRLPDD
-451 TNTPIIMIAAGTGI
+451 THAPIIMIAAGTGI

-470 FLQQRSAQCA
+470 FLQQRASQGA

-500 VEWQNYVKESLLT
+500 VEWQSYVKEGLLT
-513 NIDLAW
+513 RIDLAW

-533 IAQGSE
+533 IAQASD
-539 IWQWLQQGAYIY
+539 IWQWLQEGAFIY

-583 NYLDEL
+583 SYLDEL

>member
-1 MSTQHFPFNCD
+1 MSTQQFPFNCD

-17 IEKSSDKQLAWLSGY
+17 IENYNDKQLAWLSGY
-32 LWGIAEKS
+32 LWGRAEKS
-40 SNEQALPNITT
+40 SVEQVLPSTT
-51 TTDVTQAEQAK
+51 LPSNMTQAEQ
-62 KVTILSAS
+62 KVTIISAS

-75 RRVANELTQDIERL
+75 RRVANELSQDIERL
-89 GIEVTHLPAGEYKA
+89 GIAVTHLPAGEYKA

-114 ITSTQGEGEPPEEA
+114 VTSTQGEGEPPEEA
-128 LPLYKY
+128 LLLYKY
-134 LFAAKAPKLAN
+134 LFAAKAPKLTH
-145 LQFAVMGLGD
+145 LQFAVFGLGD
-155 SSYPKFC
+155 ASYPKFC
-162 QAAKDFDQRLAELD
+162 QAAKDFDQRFAELD
-176 AQRMLLRVDADTD
+176 AQRLLVRVDADTD
-189 FQTVSTNWRQ
+189 FQTVSTSWRQ

-206 SLQQSAS
+206 QLQLSNTQSP
-213 ISSTENNTSSSVVVN
+213 TENSTSIAVN
-228 SSLYHRNNPFIAP
+228 SSLYHRDNPFIAT

-261 FDLTGSDINYQPG
+261 LDLSDSNLHYQPG
-274 DALGVWYQN
+274 DAVGVWYQN
-283 SDELVDEMLNITQ
+283 SNELVEEILSITQ
-296 LTGEELIEHNGQ
+296 LAGETPVEHHGQ
-308 QITLKT
+308 QIALKT
-314 ALIEHVELTQNTPV
+314 VLTEYVELTQNTPI
-328 IIEKYAQAIQNP
+328 IIEKYAQAVQHP
-340 ELLTLSKDREAL
+340 ELLTLIGDREAL
-352 IEMSQTLPL
+352 LEMSQTLPL

-366 RYQGNLT
+366 RYRGKIEV
-373 AQTLVGLLRPLTPR
+373 QTFVELLRPLTPR

-394 QDEVGDEVHLTVNV
+394 QDEVGSEVHLTVNV
-408 VRYQIEGKTRTGGAS
+408 VRYQVDDKIRMGGAS
-423 NFLANQ
+423 GFLANQ

-437 IFVEHNDNFRLPND
+437 IFIEHNDNFRLPDD
-451 TNTPIIMIAAGTGI
+451 THAPIIMIAAGTGI

-470 FLQQRSAQCA
+470 FLQQRASQGA

-500 VEWQNYVKESLLT
+500 VEWQSYVKEGLLT
-513 NIDLAW
+513 RIDLAW

-533 IAQGSE
+533 IAQASD
-539 IWQWLQQGAYIY
+539 IWQWLQEGAFIY

-583 NYLDEL
+583 SYLDEL

>member
-17 IEKSSDKQLAWLSGY
+17 IENCNDKQLAWLSGY
-32 LWGIAEKS
+32 LWGVAEKS
-40 SNEQALPNITT
+40 SIEQALPSTT
-51 TTDVTQAEQAK
+51 LPSNMTQAGQ
-62 KVTILSAS
+62 KVTIISAS

-75 RRVANELTQDIERL
+75 RRVANELSQDIERL
-89 GIEVTHLPAGEYKA
+89 GIVVTHLPAGEYKA

-114 ITSTQGEGEPPEEA
+114 VTSTQGEGEPPEEA
-128 LPLYKY
+128 LSLYKY
-134 LFAAKAPKLAN
+134 LFAAKAPKLTH
-145 LQFAVMGLGD
+145 LQFAVFGLGD
-155 SSYPKFC
+155 ASYPKFC
-162 QAAKDFDQRLAELD
+162 QAAKDFDQRFAELE
-176 AQRMLLRVDADTD
+176 AQRLLVRVDADTD
-189 FQTVSTNWRQ
+189 FQTVSTSWRQ

-206 SLQQSAS
+206 QLQLSNTQSP
-213 ISSTENNTSSSVVVN
+213 TENSTSIAVN
-228 SSLYHRNNPFIAP
+228 SSLYHRDNPFIAA

-261 FDLTGSDINYQPG
+261 LDLSDSDLHYQPG
-274 DALGVWYQN
+274 DAVGVWYQN
-283 SDELVDEMLNITQ
+283 SNELVEEILSITQ
-296 LTGEELIEHNGQ
+296 LAGDTPVEHHGQ
-308 QITLKT
+308 QIALKT
-314 ALIEHVELTQNTPV
+314 VLAEYVELTQNTPI
-328 IIEKYAQAIQNP
+328 IIEKYAQAVQHP
-340 ELLTLSKDREAL
+340 ELLTLIGDREAL
-352 IEMSQTLPL
+352 LEMSQTLPL

-366 RYQGNLT
+366 RYRGKIA
-373 AQTLVGLLRPLTPR
+373 AQVFVGLLRPLTPR

-394 QDEVGDEVHLTVNV
+394 QDEVGSEVHLTVNV
-408 VRYQIEGKTRTGGAS
+408 VRYQVDDKIRMGGAS
-423 NFLANQ
+423 GFLANQ

-437 IFVEHNDNFRLPND
+437 IFIEHNDNFRLPDD
-451 TNTPIIMIAAGTGI
+451 THAPIIMIAAGTGI

-470 FLQQRSAQCA
+470 FLQQRASQGA

-500 VEWQNYVKESLLT
+500 VEWQSYVKEGLLT
-513 NIDLAW
+513 RIDLAW

-533 IAQGSE
+533 IAQASD
-539 IWQWLQQGAYIY
+539 IWQWLQEGAFIY

-583 NYLDEL
+583 SYLDEL

>member
-32 LWGIAEKS
+32 LWGLAEKS

-206 SLQQSAS
+206 SLQQSTS
-213 ISSTENNTSSSVVVN
+213 KSLTENNTSSSVVVN
-228 SSLYHRNNPFIAP
+228 SSLYHRDNPFIAS

-283 SDELVDEMLNITQ
+283 SDELVDEILNITKF
-296 LTGEELIEHNGQ
+296 TGEELVEHNGQ

-340 ELLTLSKDREAL
+340 ELLNLIKDREAL

-366 RYQGNLT
+366 RYQSNLT
-373 AQTLVGLLRPLTPR
+373 AQALVALLRPLTPR

-451 TNTPIIMIAAGTGI
+451 TNAPIIMIAAGTGI

-500 VEWQNYVKESLLT
+500 VEWQNYVKEGLLT

-569 ILMTQAQYSQEQAI
+569 ILMTQAQYNQEQAI

>member
-1 MSTQHFPFNCD
+1 MSTQQFPFNCD

-17 IEKSSDKQLAWLSGY
+17 IENYNDKQLAWLSGY
-32 LWGIAEKS
+32 LWGRAEKS
-40 SNEQALPNITT
+40 SVEQVLPSTT
-51 TTDVTQAEQAK
+51 PPSNMTQAEQ
-62 KVTILSAS
+62 KVTIISAS

-75 RRVANELTQDIERL
+75 RRVANELSQDIERL
-89 GIEVTHLPAGEYKA
+89 GIAVTHLPAGEYKA

-114 ITSTQGEGEPPEEA
+114 VTSTQGEGEPPEEA
-128 LPLYKY
+128 LSLYKY
-134 LFAAKAPKLAN
+134 LFAAKAPKLTH
-145 LQFAVMGLGD
+145 LQFAVFGLGD
-155 SSYPKFC
+155 ASYPKFC
-162 QAAKDFDQRLAELD
+162 QAAKDFDQRFAELD
-176 AQRMLLRVDADTD
+176 AQRLLVRVDADTD
-189 FQTVSTNWRQ
+189 FQTVSTSWRQ

-206 SLQQSAS
+206 QLQLSNTQSP
-213 ISSTENNTSSSVVVN
+213 TENSTSIAVN
-228 SSLYHRNNPFIAP
+228 SSLYHRDNPFIAT

-261 FDLTGSDINYQPG
+261 LDLSDSDLHYQPG
-274 DALGVWYQN
+274 DAVGVWYQN
-283 SDELVDEMLNITQ
+283 SNELVEEILSITQ
-296 LTGEELIEHNGQ
+296 LAGDTPVEHHGQ
-308 QITLKT
+308 QIALKT
-314 ALIEHVELTQNTPV
+314 VLTEYVELTQNTPI
-328 IIEKYAQAIQNP
+328 IIEKYAQAVQHP
-340 ELLTLSKDREAL
+340 ELLTLIGDREAL
-352 IEMSQTLPL
+352 LEMSQTLPL

-366 RYQGNLT
+366 RYRGKIEV
-373 AQTLVGLLRPLTPR
+373 QTFVELLRPLTPR

-394 QDEVGDEVHLTVNV
+394 QDEVGSEVHLTVNV
-408 VRYQIEGKTRTGGAS
+408 VRYQVDDKIRMGGAS
-423 NFLANQ
+423 GFLANQ

-437 IFVEHNDNFRLPND
+437 IFIEHNDNFRLPDD
-451 TNTPIIMIAAGTGI
+451 THAPIIMIAAGTGI

-470 FLQQRSAQCA
+470 FLQQRASQGA

-500 VEWQNYVKESLLT
+500 VEWQSYVKEGLLT
-513 NIDLAW
+513 HIDLAW

-533 IAQGSE
+533 IAQASD
-539 IWQWLQQGAYIY
+539 IWQWLQEGAFIY

-583 NYLDEL
+583 SYLDEL

>member
-1 MSTQHFPFNCD
+1 MSTQQFAFNCD

-17 IEKSSDKQLAWLSGY
+17 IENCNDKQLAWLSGY
-32 LWGIAEKS
+32 LWGRAEKS
-40 SNEQALPNITT
+40 SIEQVLPSTT
-51 TTDVTQAEQAK
+51 LPSNMTQAEQKA
-62 KVTILSAS
+62 TIISAS

-75 RRVANELTQDIERL
+75 RRVANELSQDIERL
-89 GIEVTHLPAGEYKA
+89 GIAVTHLPAGEYKA

-114 ITSTQGEGEPPEEA
+114 VTSTQGEGEPPEEA
-128 LPLYKY
+128 LSLYKY
-134 LFAAKAPKLAN
+134 LFAAKAPKLTH
-145 LQFAVMGLGD
+145 LKFAVFGLGD
-155 SSYPKFC
+155 ASYPKFC
-162 QAAKDFDQRLAELD
+162 QAAKDFDQRFAELD
-176 AQRMLLRVDADTD
+176 AQRLLVRVDADTD
-189 FQTVSTNWRQ
+189 FQTVSTSWRQ

-206 SLQQSAS
+206 QLQLSNTQSP
-213 ISSTENNTSSSVVVN
+213 TENSTSIAVN
-228 SSLYHRNNPFIAP
+228 SSLYHRDNPFIAT

-261 FDLTGSDINYQPG
+261 LDLSDSDLHYQPG
-274 DALGVWYQN
+274 DAVGVWYQN
-283 SDELVDEMLNITQ
+283 SNELVEEILSITQ
-296 LTGEELIEHNGQ
+296 LAGETPVEHHGQ

-314 ALIEHVELTQNTPV
+314 VLTEYVELTQNTPI
-328 IIEKYAQAIQNP
+328 IIEKYAQAVQHP
-340 ELLTLSKDREAL
+340 ELLTLIGDREAL
-352 IEMSQTLPL
+352 LEMSQTLPL

-366 RYQGNLT
+366 RYRGKIEV
-373 AQTLVGLLRPLTPR
+373 QTFVELLRPLNPR

-394 QDEVGDEVHLTVNV
+394 QDEVGSEVHLTVNV
-408 VRYQIEGKTRTGGAS
+408 VRYQVDDKIRMGGAS
-423 NFLANQ
+423 GFLANQ

-437 IFVEHNDNFRLPND
+437 IFIEHNDNFRLPDD
-451 TNTPIIMIAAGTGI
+451 THAPIIMIAAGTGI

-470 FLQQRSAQCA
+470 FLQQRASQGS

-500 VEWQNYVKESLLT
+500 VEWQSYVKEGLLT
-513 NIDLAW
+513 RIDLAW

-533 IAQGSE
+533 VAQASD
-539 IWQWLQQGAYIY
+539 IWQWLQEGAFIY

-569 ILMTQAQYSQEQAI
+569 ILMTQAQYRQEQAI
-583 NYLDEL
+583 SYLDEL

>member
-32 LWGIAEKS
+32 LWGLAEKS

-51 TTDVTQAEQAK
+51 TTDVTQAVQAK

-206 SLQQSAS
+206 SLQQSTS
-213 ISSTENNTSSSVVVN
+213 ISSTKNNTSSSVVVN
-228 SSLYHRNNPFIAP
+228 SSLYHRDNPFIAS

-261 FDLTGSDINYQPG
+261 FDLTGSDISYQPG

-340 ELLTLSKDREAL
+340 ELLNLIKDREAL

-366 RYQGNLT
+366 RYQSNLT

-500 VEWQNYVKESLLT
+500 VEWQNYVKEGLLT

>member
-17 IEKSSDKQLAWLSGY
+17 IENYNDKQLAWLSGY
-32 LWGIAEKS
+32 LWGRAEKS
-40 SNEQALPNITT
+40 SVEQVLPSTT
-51 TTDVTQAEQAK
+51 LPSNMTQAEQ
-62 KVTILSAS
+62 KVTIISAS

-75 RRVANELTQDIERL
+75 RRVANELSQDIERL
-89 GIEVTHLPAGEYKA
+89 GIAVTHLPAGEYKA

-114 ITSTQGEGEPPEEA
+114 VTSTQGEGEPPEEA
-128 LPLYKY
+128 LSLYKY
-134 LFAAKAPKLAN
+134 LFAAKAPKLTH
-145 LQFAVMGLGD
+145 LQFAVFGLGD
-155 SSYPKFC
+155 ASYPKFC
-162 QAAKDFDQRLAELD
+162 QAAKDFDQRFAELD
-176 AQRMLLRVDADTD
+176 AQRLLLRVDADTD
-189 FQTVSTNWRQ
+189 FQTVSTSWRQ

-206 SLQQSAS
+206 QLQLSNTQSP
-213 ISSTENNTSSSVVVN
+213 TENSTSIAVN
-228 SSLYHRNNPFIAP
+228 SSLYHRDNPFIAT

-261 FDLTGSDINYQPG
+261 LDLSDSDLHYQPG
-274 DALGVWYQN
+274 DAVGVWYQN
-283 SDELVDEMLNITQ
+283 SNELVEEILSITQ
-296 LTGEELIEHNGQ
+296 LAGDTPVEHHGQ
-308 QITLKT
+308 QIALKT
-314 ALIEHVELTQNTPV
+314 VLAEYVELTQNTPI
-328 IIEKYAQAIQNP
+328 IIEKYAQAVQHP
-340 ELLTLSKDREAL
+340 ELLTLIGDREAL
-352 IEMSQTLPL
+352 LEMSQTLPL

-366 RYQGNLT
+366 RYRGKIA
-373 AQTLVGLLRPLTPR
+373 AQVLVGLLRPLTPR

-394 QDEVGDEVHLTVNV
+394 QDEVGSEVHLTVNV
-408 VRYQIEGKTRTGGAS
+408 VRYQVDDKIRMGGAS
-423 NFLANQ
+423 GFLANQ

-437 IFVEHNDNFRLPND
+437 IFIEHNDNFRLPDD
-451 TNTPIIMIAAGTGI
+451 THAPIIMIAAGTGI

-470 FLQQRSAQCA
+470 FLQQRASQGA

-500 VEWQNYVKESLLT
+500 VEWQSYVKEGLLT
-513 NIDLAW
+513 RIDLAW

-533 IAQGSE
+533 IAQASD
-539 IWQWLQQGAYIY
+539 IWQWLQEGAFIY

-583 NYLDEL
+583 SYLDEL

>member
-32 LWGIAEKS
+32 LWGLAEKS

-199 AVIDKLS
+199 AVINKLS
-206 SLQQSAS
+206 SLQQSTS
-213 ISSTENNTSSSVVVN
+213 ISSKENNTSSSVVVN

-283 SDELVDEMLNITQ
+283 SDELVDEILKITQ
-296 LTGEELIEHNGQ
+296 LTGDELVEHNGQ

-366 RYQGNLT
+366 RYQSNLT
-373 AQTLVGLLRPLTPR
+373 AQTLVALLRPLTPR

-394 QDEVGDEVHLTVNV
+394 QDEVGYEVHLTVNV
-408 VRYQIEGKTRTGGAS
+408 VRYQIENKTRTGGAS

-500 VEWQNYVKESLLT
+500 VEWQNYVKEGLLT

-551 VCGDAKRMAKAVD
+551 VCGDAKRMAKVVD

>member
-1 MSTQHFPFNCD
+1 MSTQQFPFNCD

-17 IEKSSDKQLAWLSGY
+17 IENYNDKQLAWLSGY
-32 LWGIAEKS
+32 LWGRAEKS
-40 SNEQALPNITT
+40 SVEQVLPSTT
-51 TTDVTQAEQAK
+51 LPSNMTQAEQ
-62 KVTILSAS
+62 KVTIISAS

-75 RRVANELTQDIERL
+75 RRVANELSQDIERL
-89 GIEVTHLPAGEYKA
+89 GIAVTHLPAGEYKA

-114 ITSTQGEGEPPEEA
+114 VTSTQGEGEPPEEA
-128 LPLYKY
+128 LSLYKY
-134 LFAAKAPKLAN
+134 LFAAKAPKLTH
-145 LQFAVMGLGD
+145 LQFAVFGLGD
-155 SSYPKFC
+155 ASYPKFC
-162 QAAKDFDQRLAELD
+162 QAAKDFDQRFAELD
-176 AQRMLLRVDADTD
+176 AQRLLLRVDADTD
-189 FQTVSTNWRQ
+189 FQTVSTSWRQ

-206 SLQQSAS
+206 QLQLSNTQSP
-213 ISSTENNTSSSVVVN
+213 TENSTSIAVN
-228 SSLYHRNNPFIAP
+228 SSLYHRDNPFIAT

-261 FDLTGSDINYQPG
+261 LDLSDSDLHYQPG
-274 DALGVWYQN
+274 DAVGVWYQN
-283 SDELVDEMLNITQ
+283 SNELVEEILSITQ
-296 LTGEELIEHNGQ
+296 LAGDTPVEHHGQ
-308 QITLKT
+308 QIALKT
-314 ALIEHVELTQNTPV
+314 VLAEYVELTQNTPI
-328 IIEKYAQAIQNP
+328 IIEKYAQAVQHP
-340 ELLTLSKDREAL
+340 ELLTLIGDREAL
-352 IEMSQTLPL
+352 LEMSQTLPL

-366 RYQGNLT
+366 RYRGKIEV
-373 AQTLVGLLRPLTPR
+373 QTFVELLRPLTPR

-394 QDEVGDEVHLTVNV
+394 QDEVGSEVHLTVNV
-408 VRYQIEGKTRTGGAS
+408 VRYQVDDKIRMGGAS
-423 NFLANQ
+423 GFLANQ

-437 IFVEHNDNFRLPND
+437 IFIEHNDNFRLPDD
-451 TNTPIIMIAAGTGI
+451 THAPIIMIAAGTGI

-470 FLQQRSAQCA
+470 FLQQRASQGA

-500 VEWQNYVKESLLT
+500 VEWQSYVKEGLLT
-513 NIDLAW
+513 RIDLAW

-533 IAQGSE
+533 IAQASD
-539 IWQWLQQGAYIY
+539 IWQWLQEGAFIY

-583 NYLDEL
+583 SYLDEL